1 MKRIR
6 LHNSEFEG
14 ENVVYVLDDGTE
26 TVLVDIGAA
35 QEAVRSDLR
44 AGLADL
50 DRTVADV
57 DAVLLTHWHYDHC
70 GLAGEVQAA
79 SGATVY
85 AHEADAGLIAG
96 TETSPFDDADERD
109 ARLAAW
115 GVPEDPRRELT
126 AFVDTHLD
134 LAGEPVDVTPLS
146 DSDELT
152 LAGVDLTAVHLPGHA
167 AGLVGFTAEAD
178 AVAATR
184 GDDAVGVTD
193 GDSPD
198 GDGDADGGGS
208 ATQAAFVGDAILP
221 RYTPNVGGADLRL
234 SEPLAQYA
242 DSLCRLA
249 ALDPAVAYPGHRDPI
264 TAPRDRALEI
274 LQHHRDRTRRVIDV
288 LADRG
293 RSTPWAVSAA
303 LFGDLS
309 EIHILHG
316 PGEAYAHLA
325 HLTAAGVTE
334 RDGDRYGLAVD
345 PETVR
350 VADLFPATA

>member
-26 TVLVDIGAA
+26 TVLVDVGAA
-35 QEAVRSDLR
+35 EEAVRSDLR
-44 AGLADL
+44 AGLAEM
-50 DRTVADV
+50 DRELADV

-96 TETSPFDDADERD
+96 GEGSPFDDPDERD
-109 ARLAAW
+109 ERLTGW
-115 GVPEDPRRELT
+115 GVPGDAREELS

-134 LAGEPVDVTPLS
+134 LAGESVDVTPLS
-146 DSDELT
+146 DGEELT

-167 AGLVGFTAEAD
+167 AGLVGFTAANED
-178 AVAATR
+178 LNATL
-184 GDDAVGVTD
+184 GDDTVETG
-193 GDSPD
+193 
-198 GDGDADGGGS
+198 GDG
-208 ATQAAFVGDAILP
+208 ATAAFVGDAILP

-234 SEPLAQYA
+234 SEPLGQYV
-242 DSLCRLA
+242 DSLLRLA
-249 ALDPAVAYPGHRDPI
+249 DLAPAVAYPGHRDPI
-264 TAPRDRALEI
+264 TDPRGRALEI
-274 LQHHRDRTRRVIDV
+274 LEHHRDRTSRVVDV
-288 LADRG
+288 LAERG
-293 RSTPWAVSAA
+293 PSTPWAVSAA

-325 HLTAAGVTE
+325 HLAAAGVVA
-334 RDGDRYGLAVD
+334 RDGDRYELAVD
-345 PETVR
+345 PETVA
-350 VADLFPATA
+350 VADLFPTAD